1 MSEINDLKNQRQEI
15 ILENNKVSFDALAGY
30 EIPMDKIESK
40 LKSFKEMEKQTATE
54 QQESWMERMMIEM
67 QLHMKRKREDKAIK
81 SDYKVLKIKLR
92 N

>member
-30 EIPMDKIESK
+30 EIPMGKIESK

-54 QQESWMERMMIEM
+54 QQERWMERMMIEM